1 MSNRA
6 KGTLCILMAALSFA
20 LMSTFVRLS
29 GDVPSMQKAFFRNV
43 VAAVFTLIIMLK
55 NHEPFH
61 PPKRSHWAYLMA
73 RAIFGTVGLLCNFY
87 AVDHLNLSDASML
100 NKMSPFF
107 AILIYK
113 HDGFVED
120 LVGYG
125 NYVVGA
131 LVADRFVELFIYLG
145 HTGRSHNHTSA

>member
-61 PPKRSHWAYLMA
+61 PPKRK
-73 RAIFGTVGLLCNFY
+73 Y
-87 AVDHLNLSDASML
+87 AQ
-100 NKMSPFF
+100 
-107 AILIYK
+107 
-113 HDGFVED
+113 
-120 LVGYG
+120 
-125 NYVVGA
+125 
-131 LVADRFVELFIYLG
+131 RELRCKG
-145 HTGRSHNHTSA
+145 

>member
-1 MSNRA
+1 MAVNRIV
-6 KGTLCILMAALSFA
+6 LYHFCEQQRILFA
-20 LMSTFVRLS
+20 GAGGGIEGLVKRFLTGEKFVQRPQNLLPVQRLVFINS
-29 GDVPSMQKAFFRNV
+29 VPLGPANGPGRMHGYH
-43 VAAVFTLIIMLK
+43 M
-55 NHEPFH
+55 E
-61 PPKRSHWAYLMA
+61 
-73 RAIFGTVGLLCNFY
+73 
-87 AVDHLNLSDASML
+87 
-100 NKMSPFF
+100 
-107 AILIYK
+107 ILIYK